1 MKYKDDDSM
10 EENMS
15 VFHNIMNQ
23 LVATDIKLDDKLKAL
38 LLLSSL
44 PDN

>member
-1 MKYKDDDSM
+1 MKYKDGDSM

-15 VFHNIMNQ
+15 VFHNIVNQ
-23 LVATDIKLDDKLKAL
+23 LATAVINLDDEFQAL

-44 PDN
+44 LKN